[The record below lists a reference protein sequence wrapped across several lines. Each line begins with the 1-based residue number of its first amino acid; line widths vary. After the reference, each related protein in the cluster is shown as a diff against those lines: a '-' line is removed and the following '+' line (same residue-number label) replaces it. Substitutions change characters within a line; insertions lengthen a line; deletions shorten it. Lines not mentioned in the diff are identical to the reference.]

1 MIQVIIFQ
9 YVLQQTVYIL
19 KAISKINKLKTKVV
33 LDILETIFVL

>member
-33 LDILETIFVL
+33 LDILKTIFVL